1 MLLRIPSSPAL
12 SKRRNEAGVRNYL
25 CSCQEIVPIARN
37 EHAVVLGSV
46 PQHILVF
53 CLGIK
58 QISEFEHFVT
68 HRGQSIRHI
77 IGHIVVER
85 EPQDASLG
93 LICRATSKS
102 ISPR

>member
-58 QISEFEHFVT
+58 QISELENFVA
-68 HRGQSIRHI
+68 HRRQTICHI
-77 IGHIVVER
+77 IGYIVVEQK
-85 EPQDASLG
+85 PQDVSPG